1 MLFKESK
8 HDIFERLRLE
18 WVSHHKRIQDLKQK
32 RMLKFPQVYL
42 FNYEITYDPKDGNYQ
57 INRIWFL
64 NTLLI

>member
-1 MLFKESK
+1 M
-8 HDIFERLRLE
+8 FERLRLE

-42 FNYEITYDPKDGNYQ
+42 FNYEIKYDPNDGNYQ